1 MGDELLVRVYNVGVG
16 DCVYVRIPGGDDG
29 FHILIDC
36 GTIGSITL
44 LKNALDDLRT
54 NLPAGSAAG
63 KKRLDLVVVTH
74 RHRDH
79 IKGFDPKFFE
89 DVEIKNLWL
98 SAAMD
103 PKHPQAEKT
112 RGLTAFTTTAMREVE
127 AAGLALSPQLE
138 MLVSLYGISN
148 DGAMDALRE
157 TLPQQNGIE
166 PKYVHAGQTS
176 RDLGVRPEGATLR
189 VLGPEQDIDGFYLG
203 QDADEALR
211 ALQGASATIAGSSAE
226 LTAASV
232 PINVS
237 FDDFQRLRSRM
248 LSSALAFAETES
260 SLQNN
265 TSVVLLIEWRKRR
278 LLFAGDAE
286 WEGEFRQGKHNG
298 SWNVMWNRQK
308 RHLNKPVDFLK
319 IGHHGSFNATPWNGS
334 QPDHEVN
341 RILDAILPAKPGV
354 EPTARAI
361 ASTLRTSVYEPIP
374 RAAMLAELGRRVVNT
389 RRYFRDMKKAGLVPE
404 QLPLYA
410 EYEAGSLDEPQPQRT
425 DLEKLLSGNDWVDVE
440 IPPG

>member
-286 WEGEFRQGKHNG
+286 WEGEFRQGCGTGK
-298 SWNVMWNRQK
+298 S
-308 RHLNKPVDFLK
+308 
-319 IGHHGSFNATPWNGS
+319 AT
-334 QPDHEVN
+334 
-341 RILDAILPAKPGV
+341 
-354 EPTARAI
+354 
-361 ASTLRTSVYEPIP
+361 
-374 RAAMLAELGRRVVNT
+374 
-389 RRYFRDMKKAGLVPE
+389 
-404 QLPLYA
+404 
-410 EYEAGSLDEPQPQRT
+410 
-425 DLEKLLSGNDWVDVE
+425 
-440 IPPG
+440 